1 MGRPANYD
9 AAAVEQAALEQ
20 FWAEGY
26 KASSVD
32 LLVAGTGLNKH
43 SLYQAFGGKSGLFAR
58 VLERYLTDYSHAFL
72 AVFEQHRGYAAL
84 REYLQS
90 VLSSRNSRG
99 CLLVNAAIELGESDP
114 TCHRLIADYYARL
127 ERCFAEAIAAGQ
139 QDGDIRPELA
149 PRPTAAW
156 LVSAMQGLAVG
167 SRLGSKQPAAAKS
180 LLAML
185 VCADQGETGRT
196 GRAVKKVAGK

>member
-1 MGRPANYD
+1 MGRPASYD
-9 AAAVEQAALEQ
+9 AGAVELAALEQ

-58 VLERYLTDYSHAFL
+58 VLERYLADYSQRFL
-72 AVFEQHRGYAAL
+72 SIFDRERGYAAL
-84 REYLQS
+84 QKYLRA
-90 VLSSRNSRG
+90 VLAESDARG
-99 CLLVNAAIELGESDP
+99 CLLVNAAVELGESDP
-114 TCHRLIADYYARL
+114 VCHKLITDYYARL
-127 ERCFAEAIAAGQ
+127 GHCFAEAIAAGQ
-139 QDGDIRPELA
+139 RDGAIRPELA
-149 PRPTAAW
+149 PRAAAAW

-167 SRLGSKQPAAAKS
+167 SRLGTRQSVAAKS

-185 VCADQGETGRT
+185 ACTGQAGAG
-196 GRAVKKVAGK
+196 GRKDRAARK

>member
-9 AAAVEQAALEQ
+9 TAAVEQAALEQ

-58 VLERYLTDYSHAFL
+58 VLERYLADYSHAFL
-72 AVFEQHRGYAAL
+72 AIFEQHRGYAAL
-84 REYLQS
+84 RAYLQA

-99 CLLVNAAIELGESDP
+99 CLLVNAATELGDSNP
-114 TCHRLIADYYARL
+114 ACHRLIADYYARL
-127 ERCFAEAIAAGQ
+127 ERCFADAIAAGQ
-139 QDGDIRPELA
+139 QDGDLRPELA
-149 PRPTAAW
+149 PRATAAW

-185 VCADQGETGRT
+185 VCADRGEAGRV
-196 GRAVKKVAGK
+196 GRAGKKVPSK